1 MHYDDRLGT
10 VLRLRADGRSIGRI
24 QFRQLLDL
32 LGTIPS
38 EARSDQLDAA
48 YARLSE
54 LCGTIRADERA
65 AIVADPG
72 LRLRAPR
79 LVAALAALE
88 PVVASAALRQADLS
102 PEQWR
107 DLIPALHPA
116 ARPALRER
124 RDLAPE
130 VAAVLARL
138 GVMDRGLPP
147 AEAVSI
153 QAEVPL
159 PAPAPP
165 APASTGQDG
174 IGAIVKRIEAYR
186 LAKQVIDHQPA
197 NDSPR
202 LPLGED
208 HVLHVPAQVRAFD
221 FATNAEGR
229 LTWADPGIAA
239 MVIGLRLG
247 SPQAEGGDHLITALR
262 RRQPLRNH
270 ALAVLGAEPI
280 AGDWRLDALPWFDPL
295 TGGYIGHRGRMR
307 RPGGQ
312 EPLAAPTLPP
322 VRDSEAD
329 RIRQMLHEL
338 RTPVNAIQGFA
349 EIIQQQLFGPAPHDY
364 RALAASIAG
373 DAARMLSAF
382 EELERLARLD
392 SQAME
397 LDPGETDLAAVVE
410 ATVGQLSAHTR
421 QRGSG
426 FDLKDE
432 GSPLL
437 VGLDRLEV
445 ERVIWRLLATLAGV
459 SAPGEVLKARL
470 RRRNGKVRL
479 DIALPAA
486 LAAQQDEALFKAAA
500 GSIPQIIAAGVFGV
514 GFALRLT
521 RAEARAAGGKLDRK
535 DERLRLTLPGLTER
549 SSDHTDV
556 AGRLAG
562 GS

>member
-1 MHYDDRLGT
+1 MQFDDRLGT

-32 LGTIPS
+32 LGTIPP

-48 YARLSE
+48 YARLADLSA
-54 LCGTIRADERA
+54 TISATERA
-65 AIVADPG
+65 ALTADPG
-72 LRLRAPR
+72 LRLRSPR
-79 LVAALAALE
+79 LVAALASYE
-88 PVVASAALRQADLS
+88 TPVAAAALRHADLS
-102 PEQWR
+102 ADQWC

-116 ARPALRER
+116 ARTALRER
-124 RDLAPE
+124 RDLAPQ
-130 VAAVLARL
+130 VTALLARL
-138 GVMDRGLPP
+138 GVMDRGLPAASEQSVA
-147 AEAVSI
+147 AET
-153 QAEVPL
+153 
-159 PAPAPP
+159 APP
-165 APASTGQDG
+165 PLETAAADG

-186 LAKQVIDHQPA
+186 RAKQVIDHVPA
-197 NDSPR
+197 GDSPR

-208 HVLHVPAQVRAFD
+208 HVLRVPAQVRAFD

-229 LTWADPGIAA
+229 LSWADPGIAA
-239 MVIGLRLG
+239 MVVGLRLG
-247 SPQAEGGDHLITALR
+247 SPQADGGEQLVEALR

-270 ALAVLGAEPI
+270 ALQVHGGAAI

-307 RPGGQ
+307 RP
-312 EPLAAPTLPP
+312 AALDQASASALPA

-349 EIIQQQLFGPAPHDY
+349 EIIQQQLFGPTPHDY
-364 RALAASIAG
+364 RALAATIAG

-397 LDPGETDLAAVVE
+397 LDSGETDLAAVVE
-410 ATVGQLSAHTR
+410 STVGQLSAHTH

-426 FDLKDE
+426 FDLKIE
-432 GSPLL
+432 APPLL

-445 ERVIWRLLATLAGV
+445 ERVVWRLLATLAGA

-470 RRRNGKVRL
+470 RPRHDMIRL
-479 DIALPAA
+479 DLDLPAA
-486 LAAQQDEALFKAAA
+486 LAARGEDELFTAAA
-500 GSIPQIIAAGVFGV
+500 SSVPQVIAAGVFGV
-514 GFALRLT
+514 GFALRLA

-535 DERLRLTLPGLTER
+535 NDRLRLTLPGLTGHLGV
-549 SSDHTDV
+549 HTDEQQDR
-556 AGRLAG
+556 AE

>member
-1 MHYDDRLGT
+1 MQFDDRLGT

-32 LGTIPS
+32 LGTIPP
-38 EARSDQLDAA
+38 EARSEQLDAA
-48 YARLSE
+48 YTRLADLSA
-54 LCGTIRADERA
+54 TISATERA
-65 AIVADPG
+65 ALTADPG
-72 LRLRAPR
+72 LRLRSPR
-79 LVAALAALE
+79 LVAALASYEA
-88 PVVASAALRQADLS
+88 PVAAAALRHADLS
-102 PEQWR
+102 ADQWC

-116 ARPALRER
+116 ARAALRER

-130 VAAVLARL
+130 VTALLTRL
-138 GVMDRGLPP
+138 GVMDRGLPAASEQSVA
-147 AEAVSI
+147 AES
-153 QAEVPL
+153 
-159 PAPAPP
+159 APP
-165 APASTGQDG
+165 PPLETAAADG

-186 LAKQVIDHQPA
+186 RAKQVIDHPLA
-197 NDSPR
+197 GDSPR

-208 HVLHVPAQVRAFD
+208 HVLRVPAQVRAFD

-239 MVIGLRLG
+239 MVVGLRLG
-247 SPQAEGGDHLITALR
+247 SQQADGGEHLVEALR

-270 ALAVLGAEPI
+270 ALQVQGAAAI

-307 RPGGQ
+307 RPAALDQ
-312 EPLAAPTLPP
+312 APTAALPA
-322 VRDSEAD
+322 VRDTEAD

-349 EIIQQQLFGPAPHDY
+349 EIIQQQLFGPTPHDY
-364 RALAASIAG
+364 RALAATIAG

-392 SQAME
+392 SLAME
-397 LDPGETDLAAVVE
+397 LDSGETDLAAVVE
-410 ATVGQLSAHTR
+410 STVGQLSAHTR

-426 FDLKDE
+426 FDLKVE
-432 GSPLL
+432 GPPLL

-445 ERVIWRLLATLAGV
+445 ERVVWRLLATLAGA

-470 RRRNGKVRL
+470 RPRQDRIRL
-479 DIALPAA
+479 DIGLPAA
-486 LAAQQDEALFKAAA
+486 LAARGEDELFTAAA
-500 GSIPQIIAAGVFGV
+500 SSVPQVIAAGVFGV
-514 GFALRLT
+514 GFALRLA

-535 DERLRLTLPGLTER
+535 NDRLRLTLPGLTGHLGA
-549 SSDHTDV
+549 HTDEQQDR
-556 AGRLAG
+556 AE